1 MINLLL
7 CYSVLSI
14 PYIFLVNI
22 QWIKKNRYCCQTNAL
37 KKPRFLGSF
46 GERERK
52 KELLIEVIII
62 KLLGDK
68 CS

>member
-22 QWIKKNRYCCQTNAL
+22 QWIRKNRYCCQTNAL
-37 KKPRFLGSF
+37 KKARFLGSF
-46 GERERK
+46 GEREKKK
-52 KELLIEVIII
+52 KERAFSRGYNYKVIRW
-62 KLLGDK
+62 
-68 CS
+68 